1 MAGTV
6 GMTGGARDNMAG
18 AKDAEGRAAVMT
30 DGARDNMAARRL
42 ESLKQENETYWTGR
56 AAGYSEVNKD
66 ELRTQQK
73 ATWTAEL
80 TGQIAEAFPGA
91 QPHELR
97 VLDMGCGPGF
107 FSIILARAGFR
118 VTAGDYTPAML
129 GEARANAAAQGVEG
143 AIEFVRMDA
152 EALEAADGTFDV
164 VVSRNL
170 TWNLPR
176 PDAAYAE
183 WLRVLKPGGLL
194 LNYDANWYAHLYDAE
209 LRQAY
214 EADRQATQQAGI
226 KDEYAGTDIDA
237 MEDIARQMPLSPV
250 VRPAWDESVLRELG
264 AAEVEVNP
272 QVWERV
278 FSPEERVNYA
288 STPMFRVKARKA

>member
-1 MAGTV
+1 MANETHGAATGQAAGCLSGTEEA
-6 GMTGGARDNMAG
+6 MS
-18 AKDAEGRAAVMT
+18 MT
-30 DGARDNMAARRL
+30 DQSSCDQ
-42 ESLKQENETYWTGR
+42 LKEENEAYWTNR
-56 AAGYSEVNKD
+56 ASGYSEVNKD

-80 TGQIAEAFPGA
+80 AAQIESAFPGA
-91 QPHELR
+91 QPHELH

-107 FSIILARAGFR
+107 FSIILAHAGYR
-118 VTAGDYTPAML
+118 VTAADYTPAML
-129 GEARANAAAQGVEG
+129 DEARTNARNESVEQ
-143 AIEFVRMDA
+143 AIDFCRMDA
-152 EALEAADGTFDV
+152 ENLEVASDTFDI

-170 TWNLPR
+170 TWNLPH

-209 LRQAY
+209 LRRAY
-214 EADRQATQQAGI
+214 EADRQATQEAGI
-226 KDEYAGTDIDA
+226 KDEYVGTDIDA

-250 VRPAWDESVLRELG
+250 ERPAWDEGVLHEFG
-264 AAEVEVNP
+264 ATQIEVDP

-288 STPMFRVKARKA
+288 STPMFRVKARKAQ

>member
-1 MAGTV
+1 MANETRGAA
-6 GMTGGARDNMAG
+6 TGQVAG
-18 AKDAEGRAAVMT
+18 CLNGNEEALSMT
-30 DGARDNMAARRL
+30 DQPNC
-42 ESLKQENETYWTGR
+42 EQLKDENEAYWTNR
-56 AAGYSEVNKD
+56 ASGYSEVNKD

-73 ATWTAEL
+73 AVWTAEL
-80 TGQIAEAFPGA
+80 TEQIEAAFPGA
-91 QPHELR
+91 QPQELR

-107 FSIILARAGFR
+107 FSIILARAGYS

-129 GEARANAAAQGVEG
+129 DEARANAQAEGVEDIIG
-143 AIEFVRMDA
+143 FARMDA
-152 EALEAADGTFDV
+152 EALEVANDTFDV

-170 TWNLPR
+170 TWNLPHPER
-176 PDAAYAE
+176 AYAE

-209 LRQAY
+209 LRLAY
-214 EADRQATQQAGI
+214 EADRQATQEAGI
-226 KDEYAGTDIDA
+226 KDEYIGTDIDA

-250 VRPAWDESVLRELG
+250 ERPAWDEGVLRELG
-264 AAEVEVNP
+264 ATQIEVDP

-288 STPMFRVKARKA
+288 STPMFRVKARKAQ

>member
-1 MAGTV
+1 MANETRGIATEQ
-6 GMTGGARDNMAG
+6 AAG
-18 AKDAEGRAAVMT
+18 CLSDTEEEMSMT
-30 DGARDNMAARRL
+30 DQSSC
-42 ESLKQENETYWTGR
+42 EQLKDENEAYWTNR
-56 AAGYSEVNKD
+56 ASGYSEVNKD

-73 ATWTAEL
+73 AVWTAEL
-80 TGQIAEAFPGA
+80 TEQIEAAFPGA
-91 QPHELR
+91 QPQELR

-107 FSIILARAGFR
+107 FSIILARAGYG

-129 GEARANAAAQGVEG
+129 DEARANAQAEG
-143 AIEFVRMDA
+143 MEGIIGFTRMDA
-152 EALEAADGTFDV
+152 EALEVANDTFDV

-170 TWNLPR
+170 TWNLPHPER
-176 PDAAYAE
+176 AYAE

-209 LRQAY
+209 LRLAY
-214 EADRQATQQAGI
+214 EADRQATQEAGI
-226 KDEYAGTDIDA
+226 KDEYIGTDIDA

-250 VRPAWDESVLRELG
+250 ERPAWDEGVLRELG
-264 AAEVEVNP
+264 ATQIEVDP

-288 STPMFRVKARKA
+288 STPMFRVKARKAQ

>member
-1 MAGTV
+1 MANETRGAA
-6 GMTGGARDNMAG
+6 TGQAAG
-18 AKDAEGRAAVMT
+18 CLDGNEEAMSMT
-30 DGARDNMAARRL
+30 DQPNC
-42 ESLKQENETYWTGR
+42 EQLKDENEAYWTNR
-56 AAGYSEVNKD
+56 ASGYSEVNKD

-73 ATWTAEL
+73 STWTAEL
-80 TGQIAEAFPGA
+80 TEQIEAAFPGA
-91 QPHELR
+91 QPQELR

-107 FSIILARAGFR
+107 FSIILARAGYR

-129 GEARANAAAQGVEG
+129 DEARANARNEGVEDVIRF
-143 AIEFVRMDA
+143 ARMDA
-152 EALEAADGTFDV
+152 EALEAANGTFDV

-170 TWNLPR
+170 TWNLPHPER
-176 PDAAYAE
+176 AYAE

-194 LNYDANWYAHLYDAE
+194 LNYDANWYAHLYDVE
-209 LRQAY
+209 LRRAY
-214 EADRQATQQAGI
+214 EADRQATQDAGI
-226 KDEYAGTDIDA
+226 KDEYVGTDIDA

-250 VRPAWDESVLRELG
+250 ERPAWDEDVLRELG
-264 AAEVEVNP
+264 AAQVEVDP

>member
-1 MAGTV
+1 MADATSCEQL
-6 GMTGGARDNMAG
+6 
-18 AKDAEGRAAVMT
+18 KD
-30 DGARDNMAARRL
+30 
-42 ESLKQENETYWTGR
+42 ENETYWTKR

-66 ELRTQQK
+66 ELRTQQN
-73 ATWTAEL
+73 ATWTREL
-80 TGQIAEAFPGA
+80 TERISLAFPGA
-91 QPHELR
+91 QPAELR

-129 GEARANAAAQGVEG
+129 EEARENARAQGVEE
-143 AIEFVRMDA
+143 AIEFQHMDA
-152 EALEAADGTFDV
+152 ECLQAADATFDV

-176 PDAAYAE
+176 PERAYAE

-194 LNYDANWYAHLYDAE
+194 LNYDANWYAHLYDE
-209 LRQAY
+209 GLRRAY

-226 KDEYAGTDIDA
+226 KDEYADTDIDA
-237 MEDIARQMPLSPV
+237 MEGIARQMPLSPV
-250 VRPAWDESVLRELG
+250 ARPAWDEGVLKGLG
-264 AAEVEVNP
+264 AAHVEVDA
-272 QVWERV
+272 QVWQRV

-288 STPMFRVKARKA
+288 STPMFRVVARKA

>member
-1 MAGTV
+1 MTNEMRGIAMGQQAAGYLN
-6 GMTGGARDNMAG
+6 GNEGAMSMMDQPNCEQL
-18 AKDAEGRAAVMT
+18 KD
-30 DGARDNMAARRL
+30 
-42 ESLKQENETYWTGR
+42 ENEAYWTNR
-56 AAGYSEVNKD
+56 ASGYSEVNKD

-73 ATWTAEL
+73 AVWTCEL
-80 TGQIAEAFPGA
+80 TEQIETAFPRVA
-91 QPHELR
+91 PENLR

-107 FSIILARAGFR
+107 FSIILARAGYR

-129 GEARANAAAQGVEG
+129 DEARTNARNEGVKQ
-143 AIEFVRMDA
+143 AIDFCRMDA
-152 EALEAADGTFDV
+152 ENLEVMSDAFDV

-170 TWNLPR
+170 TWNLPHPER
-176 PDAAYAE
+176 AYAE

-209 LRQAY
+209 LRRAY
-214 EADRQATQQAGI
+214 EADRQATQDAGI
-226 KDEYAGTDIDA
+226 KDEYVGTDIDA

-250 VRPAWDESVLRELG
+250 ERPAWDEGVLRKVG
-264 AAEVEVNP
+264 ASQVEVDP

-288 STPMFRVKARKA
+288 STPMFRVKARKAQ

>member
-1 MAGTV
+1 MA
-6 GMTGGARDNMAG
+6 
-18 AKDAEGRAAVMT
+18 
-30 DGARDNMAARRL
+30 
-42 ESLKQENETYWTGR
+42 NETRGIATGR
-56 AAGYSEVNKD
+56 AAGCLSGTEEAMSMTDQSSCDQLKEENEAYWTNRASGYSEVNKD

-80 TGQIAEAFPGA
+80 AAQIESAFPGA
-91 QPHELR
+91 QPHELH

-107 FSIILARAGFR
+107 FSIILARAGYR
-118 VTAGDYTPAML
+118 VTAADYTPAML
-129 GEARANAAAQGVEG
+129 DEARTNARNESVEQ
-143 AIEFVRMDA
+143 AIDFCRMDA
-152 EALEAADGTFDV
+152 ENLEVASDTFDI

-170 TWNLPR
+170 TWNLPH

-209 LRQAY
+209 LRRAY
-214 EADRQATQQAGI
+214 EADRQATQEAGI
-226 KDEYAGTDIDA
+226 KDEYVGTDIVA
-237 MEDIARQMPLSPV
+237 MEDSARQMQLSPV
-250 VRPAWDESVLRELG
+250 ERPAWDEGVLHEFG
-264 AAEVEVNP
+264 ATQIEVDP

-288 STPMFRVKARKA
+288 STPMFRVKARKAQ

>member
-1 MAGTV
+1 MANETC
-6 GMTGGARDNMAG
+6 GATMGQAAG
-18 AKDAEGRAAVMT
+18 CLNGNEGAMSMT
-30 DGARDNMAARRL
+30 DQPSC
-42 ESLKQENETYWTGR
+42 EQLKDENEAYWTNR
-56 AAGYSEVNKD
+56 ASGYSEVNKD

-73 ATWTAEL
+73 AVWTREL
-80 TGQIAEAFPGA
+80 TEQIEAAFPGVA
-91 QPHELR
+91 PENLR

-107 FSIILARAGFR
+107 FSIILARAGYR

-129 GEARANAAAQGVEG
+129 DEARANARNEGVKDVIRF
-143 AIEFVRMDA
+143 ARMDA
-152 EALEAADGTFDV
+152 EALEAANGTFDV

-170 TWNLPR
+170 TWNLPHPER
-176 PDAAYAE
+176 AYAE

-209 LRQAY
+209 LRRAY
-214 EADRQATQQAGI
+214 EADRQATQDAGI
-226 KDEYAGTDIDA
+226 KDEYIGTDIDA

-250 VRPAWDESVLRELG
+250 ERPAWDEGVLRELG
-264 AAEVEVNP
+264 AAQVEVDP

-288 STPMFRVKARKA
+288 STPMFRVKARKAQ